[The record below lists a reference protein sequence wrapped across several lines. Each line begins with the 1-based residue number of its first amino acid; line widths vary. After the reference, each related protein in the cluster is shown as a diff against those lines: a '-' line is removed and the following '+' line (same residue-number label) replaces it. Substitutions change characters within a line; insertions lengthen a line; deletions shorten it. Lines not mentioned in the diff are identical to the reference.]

1 MSTTGIILF
10 ALGFTLG
17 GLILWIL
24 SKNKLI
30 KYKEE
35 NRHLSLK
42 IKHQD
47 DLRKEREE
55 INMVLEREWLL
66 LMVEKY

>member
-1 MSTTGIILF
+1 MITKGIILF
-10 ALGFTLG
+10 VSGFTLG
-17 GLILWIL
+17 GLIIWIL
-24 SKNKLI
+24 SKNKLA

-47 DLRKEREE
+47 DLKKEREE
-55 INMVLEREWLL
+55 IIKNASSPL
-66 LMVEKY
+66 